1 MYYSAI
7 CTESDCYKASRL
19 IEPQGI
25 ILHSVGCNQSRA
37 SVFVA
42 LWNKPGVKV
51 LPHAVID
58 GSGDI
63 YQTLPFNRRGWH
75 AGGKAN
81 NTHIGVEMCEP
92 STLKYDSPCH
102 FTVEDPADMIDAQEL
117 AGRTYHAAVQLFADL
132 CVQYGLD
139 PREPNVILSHTEA
152 HDRGLASDHGDP
164 EELWRGIGLSYDM
177 SHFRWD
183 VYAALMERSRWTVK
197 IPSFTHQADA
207 ERVASLLREAGIAAQ
222 AVKE

>member
-7 CTESDCYKASRL
+7 CTQSDCYKASRT

-25 ILHSVGCNQSRA
+25 ILHSVGCNQPRA
-37 SVFVA
+37 SVFVG

-81 NTHIGVEMCEP
+81 DTHIGVEMCEP
-92 STLKYDSPCH
+92 ASLIYDTPSH
-102 FTVEDPADMIDAQEL
+102 FIIRDPAELEDAQEL
-117 AGRTYHAAVQLFADL
+117 VSRTYHAAVELFADL
-132 CVQYGLD
+132 CVQYKLD
-139 PREPNVILSHTEA
+139 PRKPHVILSHTEA
-152 HDRGLASDHGDP
+152 HEAGLASDHGDP
-164 EELWRGIGLSYDM
+164 EELWSGLGLRYDM

-183 VYAALMERSRWTVK
+183 VYAALCERTRWTVK
-197 IPSFTHQADA
+197 IPSFVRQSDA
-207 ERVASLLREAGIAAQ
+207 ERVAALLREAGVAAQ